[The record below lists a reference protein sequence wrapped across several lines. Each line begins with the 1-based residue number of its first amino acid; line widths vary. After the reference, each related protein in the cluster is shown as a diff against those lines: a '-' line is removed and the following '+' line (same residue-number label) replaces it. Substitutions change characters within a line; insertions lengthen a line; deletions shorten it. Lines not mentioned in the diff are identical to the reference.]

1 MPPKPLTARIEVFRP
16 GTFTPMQ
23 GAALSYSAADLRAIA
38 DAYDF
43 ATSPVPIVVGH
54 PTADAPAYGWVQSFE
69 FDAAKDRLFANVGD
83 IDPAFSDAVK
93 AGRYKKVSMCF
104 FAPNAAANPVPGT
117 WYPKHLGFLG
127 GAAPSVSGLKNV
139 AFAEDAEAVTFTA
152 AFGERGFEETASIFR
167 LIREFMIEKFGMEDA
182 DKALPGYRIEWLGEM
197 EVQRPDASPAPGF
210 AAPAT
215 IFPKAAPPKPEES
228 AVTQPD
234 PAFALREADLS
245 SREAALQARETEIAQ
260 SENAAFAE
268 GLVTEGR
275 LLPVLKDRL
284 LAVLNELH
292 GHAAVS
298 FAAGDAPLT
307 ASAALRAIFAEQPKI
322 VNFGAVVMSDAAS
335 ASGEVA
341 FAADGRAVDREGLD
355 LHAKAKRYQAEH
367 PDTDWLAA
375 VRAVS

>member
-23 GAALSYSAADLRAIA
+23 GAALTYSAADLRAIA

-43 ATSPVPIVVGH
+43 ATAPVPVVVGH

-69 FDAAKDRLFANVGD
+69 FDAVKNRLFANVCD

-104 FAPNAAANPVPGT
+104 FAPTAAANPVPGT

-127 GAAPSVSGLKNV
+127 GAAPAVAGLKNV
-139 AFAEDAEAVTFTA
+139 AFAETADVVTFTA
-152 AFGERGFEETASIFR
+152 AFGERGFEETSNLFR
-167 LIREFMIEKFGMEDA
+167 MLREFLIEKFGMDDA
-182 DKALPGYRIEWLGEM
+182 DKALPGYQITWLSDMELSGQDGRI
-197 EVQRPDASPAPGF
+197 GF
-210 AAPAT
+210 TAPAS
-215 IFPKAAPPKPEES
+215 IPPKPQES

-234 PAFALREADLS
+234 PAFAAREADLS
-245 SREAALQARETEIAQ
+245 SREAALQSRVAEIAQ
-260 SENAAFAE
+260 TENAAFAE
-268 GLVTEGR
+268 GLVADGR
-275 LLPVLKDRL
+275 LLPLLKDRL
-284 LAVLNELH
+284 VAVLNALPE
-292 GHAAVS
+292 HAAVS
-298 FAAGDAPLT
+298 FATGEAPLT

-322 VNFGAVVMSDAAS
+322 VNFGAVDVSDAAS

-341 FAADGRAVDREGLD
+341 FAADGRAVDRDGLD